1 MPHVFV
7 TDEWFAQ
14 LYEGS
19 YRRVVVTAYALTA
32 DLGDA
37 EEIAQETF
45 AIAYSRRRRVS
56 ATDNPEGWLHTV
68 AVNLARRRWRRRK
81 TLDRLLRK
89 EIPPPPVWVG
99 EHAELHA
106 AIRGLSDDHR
116 AVVVLHYLADM
127 PVEDVASVL
136 GIAVGTVKSR
146 LSRARAALAE
156 KLATDREVENA

>member
-1 MPHVFV
+1 VPHVFV
-7 TDEWFAQ
+7 TDEWFAK
-14 LYEGS
+14 LYEAS
-19 YRRVVVTAYALTA
+19 YRRVVVTAYALTG
-32 DLGDA
+32 DVGDA

-45 AIAYSRRRRVS
+45 AIAYSRRRRVT

-68 AVNLARRRWRRRK
+68 AVNLARRRWRRRR

-89 EIPPPPVWVG
+89 EIPPDPIWVG
-99 EHAELHA
+99 EHTALHA
-106 AIRGLSDDHR
+106 AIGSLSADHR

-127 PVEDVASVL
+127 PIDEVATVL

-156 KLATDREVENA
+156 QLGADREVENA